1 MEILKSVWKDVRW
14 YLLTIIICF
23 IVFYNCGGFKV
34 ITTPTTPDATTPI
47 KDTIKILQ
55 TKVVTL
61 DSIRTKF
68 VYKWRTVKDTINLRD
83 TIEVLKLLS
92 VCDTII
98 LTDSVEIATLK
109 NINFQYVKIL
119 KIDSVKIDS
128 LTKSKRKF
136 WKGFKSGFV
145 AGSVATGAIIWT
157 AAIK

>member
-1 MEILKSVWKDVRW
+1 MKLTRGEKLLSILVIILLLALLLNKCEKDARVN
-14 YLLTIIICF
+14 ISD
-23 IVFYNCGGFKV
+23 
-34 ITTPTTPDATTPI
+34 PTTPI

-55 TKVVTL
+55 TKVVVL

-68 VYKWRTVKDTINLRD
+68 VYKWRTTKDTINLRD

-92 VCDTII
+92 VCDTVI

-136 WKGFKSGFV
+136 WKGFQSGFV
-145 AGSVATGAIIWT
+145 AGSILTGSIIWT
-157 AAIK
+157 TAIK